1 MTATGDLLG
10 HRYRLGTMIAGG
22 GMGEVWRAQDTLLER
37 TVAVKLL
44 RREFTGDPAFLQRFR
59 AEARH
64 AALLNDPHIAAVHDY
79 GEVEGPTGTLPYLV
93 MELVH
98 GTPLSELLVQRG
110 RLDVAS
116 TLRIVR
122 QTAAALAAAHA
133 AGVVH
138 RDVKPANVL
147 VTGDGDV
154 KITDFGIAWSA
165 SSLHLTRTGQVLGTA
180 HYLSP
185 EQADGVPASPA
196 SDVYALGVVAYQC
209 LAGRVPFDGDG
220 PVQIALAKIRQ
231 PAPPLPPDVPG
242 DVRDLV
248 ARAMARDPAAR
259 FPDGAALRD
268 AVDALTPAAPATAAA
283 PDVGVDRHA
292 TAVLPF
298 PLPATGPAAAPL
310 DTSTGDTAGDT
321 AVHDGTAPE
330 EPPRRRRA
338 WPAVAGAAVAAVL
351 VALGVWGLLGSAGDD
366 PSSPP
371 AGATAATTTSSAP
384 APPSTVRIDPAA
396 LVGRPVAEVEAEL
409 AALGLQVQRRPLTT
423 ADVADGLVI
432 AVDPAGELLPGQP
445 VTLTHAVAP
454 PPAPAPTATPAP
466 APAPAP
472 EEQDSGD
479 DGDEGS
485 GNGNGNGRGNGNGK
499 DKDKEKD

>member
-79 GEVEGPTGTLPYLV
+79 GEAEGPTGTLPYLV

-98 GTPLSELLVQRG
+98 GTPLSDLLVQRG
-110 RLDVAS
+110 RLDVAL

-147 VTGDGDV
+147 VTADGDV

-209 LAGRVPFDGDG
+209 LAGRVPFDGEG

-268 AVDALTPAAPATAAA
+268 AVDALTPVAATP
-283 PDVGVDRHA
+283 PEVEGDRHA

-298 PLPATGPAAAPL
+298 PLAATGSATAAPPGP
-310 DTSTGDTAGDT
+310 SAGDT
-321 AVHDGTAPE
+321 AVHEGTAPE
-330 EPPRRRRA
+330 DPPRRRRV
-338 WPAVAGAAVAAVL
+338 WPAVAGAAVAAAL
-351 VALGVWGLLGSAGDD
+351 VALGVSGLLGSAGEDA
-366 PSSPP
+366 SSPP
-371 AGATAATTTSSAP
+371 ADATAATTTSSAP
-384 APPSTVRIDPAA
+384 APPSTVRLDPAA
-396 LVGRPVAEVEAEL
+396 LVGRPVADVEAEL

-423 ADVADGLVI
+423 SDVADGLVI
-432 AVDPAGELLPGQP
+432 AVDPAGELLPGQS

-454 PPAPAPTATPAP
+454 PPAPAPTAAPTPAP
-466 APAPAP
+466 APAPQ
-472 EEQDSGD
+472 ETGD
-479 DGDEGS
+479 DGDEDPGD
-485 GNGNGNGRGNGNGK
+485 GNGNGRGHGNGK
-499 DKDKEKD
+499 DKDKD